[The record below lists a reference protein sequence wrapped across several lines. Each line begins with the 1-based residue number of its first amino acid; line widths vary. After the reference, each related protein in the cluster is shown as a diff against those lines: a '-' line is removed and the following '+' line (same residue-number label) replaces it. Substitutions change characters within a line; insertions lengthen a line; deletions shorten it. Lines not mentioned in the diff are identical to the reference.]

1 MIAQYNATELPPGPS
16 NIIAVVGLRLTIKG
30 FIVTDHV
37 GLTPQFLTDMIG
49 WTKAGKMK
57 WEETVY
63 DGIER
68 APEAF
73 LALFTGDNFGKML
86 VRLGPD
92 NAV

>member
-16 NIIAVVGLRLTIKG
+16 NIFLVIPQRLTIEG
-30 FIVTDHV
+30 LLVTDFMQ
-37 GLTPQFLTDMIG
+37 LMPDFLRDMTA

-57 WEETVY
+57 WRETIL

-73 LALFTGDNFGKML
+73 IGLFKGENFGKAL

-92 NAV
+92 